1 MPNVF
6 QVQGFGALSEWNG
19 QFSSASA
26 DLAFQEMASLG
37 SNSIALTTRIWTDS
51 RTGNDVLAV
60 PAKTESD
67 ESLLAGFQKAH
78 AAGLDVVFKPGIT
91 GLDGTISHSLA
102 PSDVDAFFA
111 SYKAEIVH
119 LAEIAEQGDVASFAI
134 GNEMSSLSG
143 EAYRSYWTDIIGAVR
158 GVYHGEV
165 TYAAA
170 TDEASR
176 VSFWDQL
183 DTIGINAYPPLTSS
197 TTPTVAELVH
207 AWNEVPYNPYYAK
220 AFDYQSPVDF
230 FHSLALEYGKP
241 VLMTEV
247 GYRSIDGTAI
257 NPGGGSSK
265 APADL
270 AEQADAYNAFFQVW
284 SAHGGSWFKGAEFW
298 QWDLNNFYSETGY
311 SVMDKPAQDV
321 VAQYFHG
328 TGAIPDLTVTG
339 SSIGDTIDLGAGNDV
354 IFGGL
359 GHDEIY
365 GGAGNDTIVAGPAVA
380 GKLTSTTITLTGY
393 GSVVNGVGAQAQVLV
408 NGQPVSGLLEFTPAS
423 DPAGYQT
430 YTVTFDNPASVS
442 SVAINF
448 ANSEPGRALHFKDI
462 AINGVDLVPADGT
475 NASSPG
481 SFDLYVRSIQFDT
494 AKHQDWFFGAS
505 SDNDVVRGG
514 DGDDYIAGGTGNDI
528 INGGNGTD
536 TAVFSGNVADYSIS
550 RSGAQTIVTDSVA
563 GRDGTDYLTNTE
575 FLKFANA
582 SIAVDTLG
590 QAPASSTA
598 SENFAF
604 SQTSA
609 QTTTPQKASVQTAS
623 SHTAV
628 QDGVQ
633 GDLAQVLAASSDHS
647 VAAAPAPHDVLG
659 ASDAAHVPAT
669 PLPHHDVLIV

>member
-1 MPNVF
+1 MPNIF
-6 QVQGFGALSEWNG
+6 KVQGFGALSEWNG
-19 QFSSASA
+19 QFSSTSA
-26 DLAFQEMASLG
+26 DQAFQEMASLG

-158 GVYHGEV
+158 SVYHGEV

-170 TDEASR
+170 TDEASK

-197 TTPTVAELVH
+197 TTPTVDDLVH
-207 AWNEVPYNPYYAK
+207 AWNEVPYNPYYVK

-284 SAHGGSWFKGAEFW
+284 SAHGGTWLKGVEFW

-328 TGAIPDLTVTG
+328 TGAIPGITATG
-339 SSIGDTIDLGAGNDV
+339 SSIGDTIDLGGGNDV

-365 GGAGNDTIVAGPAVA
+365 GGAGNDTIVAGPGVA

-393 GSVVNGVGAQAQVLV
+393 GSVVNGIGAQVQVLV

-423 DPAGYQT
+423 DPSGYQT
-430 YTVTFDNPASVS
+430 YTVTFDNPASIS

-494 AKHQDWFFGAS
+494 VKHQDWFFGAS

-514 DGDDYIAGGTGNDI
+514 DGDDYIAGGIGNDI

-536 TAVFSGNVADYSIS
+536 TAVFSGNLADYSIN
-550 RSGAQTIVTDSVA
+550 RSGTQTIVTDSVA

-590 QAPASSTA
+590 QALASSTG

-604 SQTSA
+604 SQTSVHAEVQNGA
-609 QTTTPQKASVQTAS
+609 QSEGAAEVALSQILTTS
-623 SHTAV
+623 SHP
-628 QDGVQ
+628 
-633 GDLAQVLAASSDHS
+633 
-647 VAAAPAPHDVLG
+647 VAAAPPPDDTLGAHDVAL
-659 ASDAAHVPAT
+659 APAT
-669 PLPHHDVLIV
+669 PPSHHDVLIV